1 MICNF
6 IAFFSFFG
14 WNVFSTLGVRG
25 MNDGRKDETR
35 GLLSEGEEEGR
46 LEGEGEE
53 LIPRVESRV

>member
-46 LEGEGEE
+46 LEGEGK
-53 LIPRVESRV
+53 S